1 MIDTSQEVEA
11 TLFYM
16 ENKGTTLALQKQ
28 VIRAFICSDLVMSS
42 SLERAVRI
50 PFSRA
55 AHPFN
60 TGTFLILVSQQ

>member
-16 ENKGTTLALQKQ
+16 ENKGTTLTLQKQ

-50 PFSRA
+50 PF
-55 AHPFN
+55 
-60 TGTFLILVSQQ
+60 